1 MGPRKLA
8 LWRGSAQSCSILVRR
23 AKGEEIDTGVE
34 GIDFVEGECGL
45 RLSKVDRTEYAVDKL
60 RLRHSPRCVG
70 LRPRGSMLRRVLSE
84 AHEKP
89 AAVWA
94 SNPCW
99 PRRTGCNLTT
109 GGLVGTIFVQNVSE
123 KQTGGDMDETELKIR
138 EVLDEF
144 WEERAIPAG
153 PDGDT
158 IVDELVAPV
167 ESLTAVDVLAELDA
181 IVGCKL
187 PSSVIRAGGYSTKDE
202 FIEKLTASVLK
213 HVRSK
218 K

>member
-1 MGPRKLA
+1 
-8 LWRGSAQSCSILVRR
+8 
-23 AKGEEIDTGVE
+23 
-34 GIDFVEGECGL
+34 
-45 RLSKVDRTEYAVDKL
+45 
-60 RLRHSPRCVG
+60 
-70 LRPRGSMLRRVLSE
+70 
-84 AHEKP
+84 
-89 AAVWA
+89 
-94 SNPCW
+94 
-99 PRRTGCNLTT
+99 
-109 GGLVGTIFVQNVSE
+109 
-123 KQTGGDMDETELKIR
+123 MDETELLIR
-138 EVLDEF
+138 DVLDEF